1 MNKKL
6 SAYSS
11 VLLIIVIFLMAFSLI
26 FISLVTNQNIVLS
39 QTIKDS
45 YQSKYIVESYL
56 NLFISSIEDDKDLQL
71 SQEIISANLF
81 PEFDHK
87 KTLEIFPEE
96 YYFDQ
101 PINKVLIKSDYK
113 KLKSSAEAYISKYN
127 RIFFLK
133 NNVIR
138 NSYLEDKDKAYLD
151 IFKEKINS
159 GLIFSDNTNVFEFLE
174 NDILIRDQNDKYLVG
189 RRSEDG
195 DVIISDFFSG
205 MSAYVIKDRV
215 ELSSQSLSGKFLLN
229 GVIYLEGTMDLNAD
243 FDFYGII
250 ISNGGRI
257 NTNGHNFS
265 FKGKLVEIGE
275 GGSFSNAEIDD
286 LKKEDLIK
294 FLDKIDA
301 AKLRRPINIKINNDT
316 KSRR

>member
-11 VLLIIVIFLMAFSLI
+11 VLLIIVIFLLAFSLI
-26 FISLVTNQNIVLS
+26 FISLVTNQNIILN

-45 YQSKYIVESYL
+45 YQSRYIAESYL
-56 NLFISSIEDDKDLQL
+56 NLFISSIKDDMDLHL
-71 SQEIISANLF
+71 SQENISANLF

-101 PINKVLIKSDYK
+101 PVNRVLIKSDYK
-113 KLKSSAEAYISKYN
+113 KIKSSAEAYISKYN
-127 RIFFLK
+127 KIFFLK

-138 NSYLEDKDKAYLD
+138 NAYLDDKDKVYLD

-159 GLIFSDNTNVFEFLE
+159 GLIFSDNTNVYEFLE
-174 NDILIRDQNDKYLVG
+174 DDILIRDQNDKYLIG
-189 RRSEDG
+189 RRFEDG
-195 DVIISDFFSG
+195 DIFIADSFSD
-205 MSAYVIKDRV
+205 MSAYVIKNHV
-215 ELSSQSLSGKFLLN
+215 ELVSQALGRKFLLN
-229 GVIYLEGTMDLNAD
+229 GVIYLEGTMDLNTD

-257 NTNGHNFS
+257 NTNGHNFY

-275 GGSFSNAEIDD
+275 GGSFSNTDIDD

-294 FLDKIDA
+294 FLDKTDA
-301 AKLRRPINIKINNDT
+301 AKLRRTINIKINNGIIS
-316 KSRR
+316 KR